1 MDNIEIHTKE
11 YGITKSKDPAKNG
24 KSIGLQTRLIITP
37 PAGAKKIIDFDY
49 QFEASKY
56 IKETYGDNTNVG
68 KTYNI
73 LSNHTLY
80 GKKGYQ
86 WK

>member
-1 MDNIEIHTKE
+1 MDNIEIHIKE

-24 KSIGLQTRLIITP
+24 KSIGLQTRLIIHP
-37 PAGAKKIIDFDY
+37 PVGALKILNFDY
-49 QFEASKY
+49 QFEASRY
-56 IKETYGDNTNVG
+56 IKETYGDVYNVG

-73 LSNHTLY
+73 LSNYKLY
-80 GKKGYQ
+80 GNKGYR

>member
-24 KSIGLQTRLIITP
+24 KSIGLQTRLIITA
-37 PAGAKKIIDFDY
+37 PAGAKKILDFDY

-56 IKETYGDNTNVG
+56 IKDTYGTFYNVG
-68 KTYNI
+68 KTYHI
-73 LSNHTLY
+73 LSNYKLY
-80 GKKGYQ
+80 GEKGYQ